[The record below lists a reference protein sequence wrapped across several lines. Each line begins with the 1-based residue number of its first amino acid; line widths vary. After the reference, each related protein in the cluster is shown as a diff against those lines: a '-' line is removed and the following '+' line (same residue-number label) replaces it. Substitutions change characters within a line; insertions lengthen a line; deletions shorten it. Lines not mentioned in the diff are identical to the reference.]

1 MPVLGL
7 TKCNASGVTC
17 FHCALRFNIDS
28 ALGAGCLLLVVKTP
42 KLRVQPYGLVFTCII
57 FLCGQSVQF
66 SLPVFYGFWG
76 YGLCL
81 LGVSKAF
88 FCPSICGFCTL
99 KRPHI
104 EFTMMPCV
112 CAKGIFCMAEGR
124 FMAVS
129 NSVSA
134 FRADI
139 FLMTHCYMYGLKHR
153 HHVSRHFSA
162 AKSFWGEV

>member
-1 MPVLGL
+1 M
-7 TKCNASGVTC
+7 
-17 FHCALRFNIDS
+17 HCALTLTVLS
-28 ALGAGCLLLVVKTP
+28 AQVVCFLVVKTP

-112 CAKGIFCMAEGR
+112 CAKGVFCMAEGR